1 MVDGIVICEIC
12 GNPMTYFQEAHTCGW
27 MCTVCGDG
35 VATSYFEPI
44 LTDIVDYHVI
54 LVSADKSL
62 TSIKATP
69 HKDRLTALHAIF
81 RQIFRHF
88 RQNLLE
94 IRQYYKKLCSKSDAQ
109 SLCGVALKQYRKM
122 LIAILLKLKR

>member
-1 MVDGIVICEIC
+1 MSEKIICEQC

-27 MCTVCGDG
+27 ICPVCGDG

-94 IRQYYKKLCSKSDAQ
+94 IRQYSCVDFVNLTKNYARNLTHNLCAV
-109 SLCGVALKQYRKM
+109 LP
-122 LIAILLKLKR
+122 